1 MILLTV
7 VGGGL
12 GLLSAIAILIEQM
25 LCPIGYDNVN
35 FCCCMKNIF
44 VNLKMQLFEISK
56 KIFRN

>member
-1 MILLTV
+1 MILLIV

-35 FCCCMKNIF
+35 FFCCLNNIF
-44 VNLKMQLFEISK
+44 
-56 KIFRN
+56 